1 MLFLLLVCPK
11 FPLLSRP
18 TSPLSHYAS
27 FILLPIM
34 LRHYVYFFVLLSIY
48 IPQSPANWSVR
59 FQNVIMAYF
68 HTDRHIPVTHTGSNE
83 KLEHPAKRNTK
94 HNGHTKTEKSSAA
107 RTTNWE
113 TKNHPTNYRT
123 LTRFGSGVSV
133 CEGLCSRGNLRKKK
147 IRATKKQLPAGFPLI
162 KMNSILSWTLMEK

>member
-1 MLFLLLVCPK
+1 MLFCCWFVPN
-11 FPLLSRP
+11 FHFYRTPLP
-18 TSPLSHYAS
+18 PSHYAP

-34 LRHYVYFFVLLSIY
+34 RYDIMFIFSSCCQSTSPRVRQTDPSGFKMSSWRTFTPTD
-48 IPQSPANWSVR
+48 IPK
-59 FQNVIMAYF
+59 
-68 HTDRHIPVTHTGSNE
+68 THTGSNE

-147 IRATKKQLPAGFPLI
+147 LGPPKNSSPPGFHWLKWIQFWAEP
-162 KMNSILSWTLMEK
+162 